1 MFGEI
6 GDQPQFER
14 VDARDIAP
22 VGEVE
27 TLGGV
32 GQVKIPQLF
41 RVQLLARQMGGEKRL
56 QMREA
61 GIGMERQ
68 IDRRQPLR
76 DRAGSLYQLVERLVG
91 VEAFVVAVEPRQ
103 KAPAVGVDKAA
114 QIGLALRVRRI
125 AEQALDLNPARR
137 RLVERDVVQEPDKGE
152 VDRMVKCL
160 FDRWV
165 AGILR

>member
-1 MFGEI
+1 
-6 GDQPQFER
+6 
-14 VDARDIAP
+14 
-22 VGEVE
+22 
-27 TLGGV
+27 
-32 GQVKIPQLF
+32 IPQLF

-76 DRAGSLYQLVERLVG
+76 DRAGSLYQLVECLVG

-152 VDRMVKCL
+152 
-160 FDRWV
+160 
-165 AGILR
+165 